1 MGFSRPRP
9 AMRVGR
15 KNPVQHARLPWLH
28 GQVLFEQSRD
38 VILFVRVS
46 DGRILEANPAA
57 EQAYGYTRQELLG
70 LSIRDLRAPETQTL
84 VDLQLRQ
91 ASQTGILFETLHR
104 RKDGSIFPV
113 EVNSHGTE
121 IDGVIVNLSV
131 IRDISERRRAE
142 DALQRRWEE
151 LEFLA
156 DISGLVYT
164 AETQAELLS
173 DVLDRISAV
182 LNTRGAAL
190 AFPDPQNADWVI
202 ESGQGEWRSAPGTR
216 IPGGIGMGPRVAS
229 SQHYHF
235 CNTVTSD
242 PQLSAQERA
251 TGVKCLFCIAL
262 VTDGRSVG
270 LLYLGRDTPFLQ
282 SDARLVV
289 AAVDMVAGALK
300 RFELNQQALHHLD
313 MLMALRTV
321 DQSILNNLHLDDTLM
336 VLLEKITKLLGVD
349 AADIL
354 LYYPRLQIL
363 KASRRW
369 GMSPS
374 YLWDEHLNL
383 GESHAGQIALTRR
396 MEWLPDL
403 SVIHD
408 SLTEKIQ
415 ATGDRFACYMG
426 IPLEA
431 KGELKG
437 VLQVFHRS
445 PLNPSHEWLDFL
457 QSLAGQAAIAID
469 NALLRN
475 EQAETNQRLIQA
487 YDKTIEGWSRALDL
501 RDQET
506 GDHSQRLAN
515 LTLALA
521 RRVGIKEE
529 ELVHLR
535 RGAQLHDIGKMGI
548 PDSILRKKGKLSD
561 EEWVIM
567 RRHPAHA
574 IDLLLPIEFLSPALE
589 IPYSHHEKWNGSG
602 YPLGLRGEEIP
613 LAARIFAV
621 VDVWD
626 ALTHDRTYRPAWT
639 QAEALEYIR
648 AQSGEHFDPRIV
660 QEFLSL
666 IAEGSH

>member
-9 AMRVGR
+9 AQRVRR
-15 KNPVQHARLPWLH
+15 KNPVLHSKLPWLH

-38 VILFVRVS
+38 MILFVRVS

-70 LSIRDLRAPETQTL
+70 LSIRDLRAPETQAL
-84 VDLQLRQ
+84 VDFQLRQ
-91 ASQTGILFETLHR
+91 ASQAGILFETLHR

-121 IDGVIVNLSV
+121 IDGVIVNLSI
-131 IRDISERRRAE
+131 IRDISERKQVE
-142 DALQRRWEE
+142 EALQRRWEE

-164 AETQAELLS
+164 AKTQAELLS
-173 DVLDRISAV
+173 VVLDRISAV

-190 AFPDPQNADWVI
+190 AFPDPHTADWVI
-202 ESGQGEWRSAPGTR
+202 EFGQGEWRSAAGTR
-216 IPGGIGMGPRVAS
+216 IPGGTGMGPRVAS
-229 SQHYHF
+229 SQHYHLS
-235 CNTVTSD
+235 NSMASD
-242 PQLSAQERA
+242 PQLSTQERA

-270 LLYLGRDTPFLQ
+270 LLYLGRDMPFLRA
-282 SDARLVV
+282 DARLVV
-289 AAVDMVAGALK
+289 AAVDMAAGALK
-300 RFELNQQALHHLD
+300 RIELDQQALHHLD

-321 DQSILNNLHLDDTLM
+321 DQSILNNLNLDDTLM
-336 VLLEKITKLLGVD
+336 VLLEKITKLLSVD

-363 KASRRW
+363 KASKRW

-374 YLWDEHLNL
+374 SLWDAHLNL

-408 SLTEKIQ
+408 SLTEKIR

-437 VLQVFHRS
+437 VLQIFHRS
-445 PLNPSHEWLDFL
+445 LLNPTREWLDFL

-521 RRVGIKEE
+521 RRVGVKDEM
-529 ELVHLR
+529 LVHLR

-548 PDSILRKKGKLSD
+548 PDSILRKKGKLND

-567 RRHPAHA
+567 RQHPAHA
-574 IDLLLPIEFLSPALE
+574 IDLLLPIEFLSPALD

-602 YPLGLRGEEIP
+602 YPQGLRGEEIP

-626 ALTHDRTYRPAWT
+626 ALTHDRTYRPAWS
-639 QAEALEYIR
+639 QGEALDYIR

-660 QEFLSL
+660 KEFLAL
-666 IAEGSH
+666 IGEG